1 MTLERTEWS
10 VFRECLYHGTT
21 PAGLSFYCLP
31 RRGYNKKHAALAVDY
46 GAADL
51 EFVSARNGI
60 AVRVPAGAAHF
71 LEHKMFEQKD
81 GSAFDEFSRLGAQ
94 ANAYTNYS
102 HTSYLV
108 STTDHF
114 DVALDLLLR
123 LVTGAY
129 LTPDTVEKEKGII
142 EQEIRMYRDMPAV
155 RADTN
160 LMQALY
166 HRHPVREDI
175 GGTVESVK
183 SITVEMLRDCYET
196 FYVPQNMALFVTGD
210 ADPYKAFEVASAAF
224 AAGPG
229 RALHRPNGRPVK
241 IPRAGEPGD
250 VRKQRVEERMAC
262 SMPIALVGFKDGV
275 TGLRE
280 RALASRQ
287 AAGDLALLA
296 LFGRSSL
303 AFEELYESGLIT
315 DKFSFMFD
323 AEQTYSHA
331 LLGGETP
338 EPGRLAERIQSVV
351 VEARKNGTCIETV
364 KRLKRKAMGEF
375 TALFNSP
382 ERLARTFCSLVFK
395 GVGLAEYYEL
405 LRQVSQDDV
414 EQVLETCL
422 SPERQAIS
430 IIWPEEL
437 GS

>member
-10 VFRECLYHGTT
+10 VFRECLYSGTT
-21 PAGLSFYCLP
+21 PAGLHFYCLP
-31 RRGYNKKHAALAVDY
+31 RKGYTKKHAALVVDY

-51 EFVSARNGI
+51 EFVSARNGLV
-60 AVRVPAGAAHF
+60 ARVPAGAAHF

-81 GSAFDEFSRLGAQ
+81 GSAFDEFARLGAQ

-102 HTSYLV
+102 LTSYLF
-108 STTDHF
+108 STTDQF
-114 DVALDLLLR
+114 DAALDLLLH
-123 LVTGAY
+123 LVTGAH

-175 GGTVESVK
+175 GGTVESVR

-196 FYVPQNMALFVTGD
+196 FYVPQNMALFVTG
-210 ADPYKAFEVASAAF
+210 AVDPEKAFDVASAAF
-224 AAGPG
+224 AAGLGRTLRWPG
-229 RALHRPNGRPVK
+229 RRPVK
-241 IPRAGEPGD
+241 LPGAGEPGG
-250 VRKQRVEERMAC
+250 VRAQRVEERMAS

-275 TGLRE
+275 IGLSG

-303 AFEELYESGLIT
+303 AFEALYEAGLIT

-331 LLGGETP
+331 VLGGETP
-338 EPGRLAERIQSVV
+338 EPERLSERIVSVAA
-351 VEARKNGTCIETV
+351 EARKNGAGVETV
-364 KRLKRKAMGEF
+364 NRLKRKAMGEF
-375 TALFNSP
+375 VALFNSP
-382 ERLARTFCSLVFK
+382 ERLARTFCSLASR
-395 GVGLAEYYEL
+395 GVGLDEYYEI

-414 EQVLETCL
+414 EQVLAACL
-422 SPERQAIS
+422 SPERQATS
-430 IIWPEEL
+430 IIWPEEM
-437 GS
+437 GA